1 MKTLKS
7 RILKIRNFKNIGVSE
22 KDNEYQELYLNGY
35 WNDKIIGNLIIL
47 IGENNIGKSNILK
60 ALDIIKNKAIDTD
73 NEKLK
78 ISFKNNKPNNV
89 SYLDSPLEI
98 KIIYDKKYSYGVFFK
113 NEKISIINDFPNEKI
128 NEIIEM
134 IKEDIKRLLDKYIN
148 IAKDLESTDEQTKTL
163 NSFIKKRDELNNNK
177 GFEELKEDYKKL
189 KNQIEIFRRFCN
201 NNYDLEEYLKNILQ
215 Q

>member
-89 SYLDSPLEI
+89 SYFDSPLEI
-98 KIIYDKKYSYGVFFK
+98 KIIDEKYSYGVFFK
-113 NEKISIINDFPNEKI
+113 NEEISIINDFPNEKI

-134 IKEDIKRLLDKYIN
+134 IKEDIKKLLDKYIN
-148 IAKDLESTDEQTKTL
+148 IAEDLQHDDLQHDNMIMRKL
-163 NSFIKKRDELNNNK
+163 NI
-177 GFEELKEDYKKL
+177 
-189 KNQIEIFRRFCN
+189 
-201 NNYDLEEYLKNILQ
+201 
-215 Q
+215 